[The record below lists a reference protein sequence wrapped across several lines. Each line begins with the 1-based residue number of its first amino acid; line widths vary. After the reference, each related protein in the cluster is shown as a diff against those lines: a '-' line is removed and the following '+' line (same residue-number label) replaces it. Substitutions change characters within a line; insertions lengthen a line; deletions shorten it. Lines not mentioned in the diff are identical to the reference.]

1 MSRVIT
7 LTTDFGTSDGYVA
20 SMKGVILGINPS
32 AVIIDISH
40 AIEPQFIRQAAFIL
54 HTTWRYFPAGAIHV
68 IVVDPGVGSSRKMVI
83 LNTPTACF
91 VAPDN
96 GVLSYVLH
104 ELELEQKSLTVS
116 NGDAQAKR
124 TLPEGCTAISI
135 TKQEYWRHPVSST
148 FHGRDIFAPVAAW
161 LSQGYPATAFGDKI
175 DSLQSF
181 PIPEPFRDATGHL
194 VGNII
199 HIDRYGNLVTNFRS
213 KDIPTGGA
221 AVEIRNQRID
231 NTSPYYAQGS
241 GLIAVVGGNDYLE
254 LSVKDGSAA
263 DTLGARVGDTV
274 TILDR
279 LLR

>member
-32 AVIIDISH
+32 ASIIDISH
-40 AIEPQFIRQAAFIL
+40 AIEPQFTRQAAFIL
-54 HTTWRYFPAGAIHV
+54 HTSWRYFPDDTIHLV
-68 IVVDPGVGSSRKMVI
+68 VVDPGVGGHRKMVI
-83 LNTPTACF
+83 LKTPSAYF

-96 GVLSYVLH
+96 GVLSYILY
-104 ELELEQKSLTVS
+104 EM
-116 NGDAQAKR
+116 AQDHKTHNYSTTDLATKR
-124 TLPEGCTAISI
+124 SLPEGCEAISI
-135 TKQEYWRHPVSST
+135 TKQEYWRRPVSAT
-148 FHGRDIFAPVAAW
+148 FHGRDIFAPVAAH
-161 LSQGYPATAFGDKI
+161 LSMGYPITAFGEK
-175 DSLQSF
+175 LEGLHSF
-181 PIPEPFRDATGHL
+181 PIPEPFRDNTGHMI
-194 VGNII
+194 GNII
-199 HIDRYGNLVTNFRS
+199 HIDRYGNLITNFRS
-213 KDIPTGGA
+213 KDIPAGGA

-274 TILDR
+274 TILDK